1 MDRFNVSQV
10 HSCPVSQMIPAA
22 RTPKL
27 LQIAQWILDPI
38 AYMANNSRRYGTLFY
53 APVWGKDSQRVFMV
67 SDPKAIQF
75 ILTHDTGKGFTSPGE
90 LNELLAPM
98 LGRQNTILLSGEQ
111 HRQRR
116 QLVLPPFHGEHLKDY
131 GNIIQRITHEVIDE
145 WTMAEEINVRE
156 VMQAITM
163 RVILQVVFGLDHG
176 DRYTRL
182 ARILAIR
189 LGMTATPFTSI
200 ILFLPWLQKDLGPW
214 SPGAQ
219 MARLAAETD
228 DLLFAEIEE
237 RRAHPDCDRMD
248 VLSLLLAAR
257 DAQGQGLSDQD
268 LRDELMTLLLAGH
281 ETTATALTS
290 AIYWVHRSDA
300 VLQKL
305 RAELD
310 GLPDGF
316 QLEAL
321 LHLPY
326 LSAVCD
332 EALRI
337 HPVAMLTFPR
347 QVNEC
352 VEVCGYQLE
361 PDDVVLGSIYL
372 LHQNEDL
379 YPNPQEFRPE
389 RFLERQF
396 SPYEFM
402 PFGAGVRRCV
412 GAALAQYELKIVLGT
427 LIRNHNL
434 ALLNTRPVGQARRGV
449 TLGHDAPVRIRS
461 HGMRT
466 RHPPIPVG
474 AI

>member
-1 MDRFNVSQV
+1 MTVAGPMNR
-10 HSCPVSQMIPAA
+10 MIPAA
-22 RTPKL
+22 TTPKL
-27 LQIAQWILDPI
+27 LQVAQWILDPI
-38 AYMANNSRRYGTLFY
+38 GYMANHASRFGDLFH
-53 APVWGKDSQRVFMV
+53 APVWGKSAERVFMV
-67 SDPKAIQF
+67 SDPKSMQF
-75 ILTHDTGKGFTSPGE
+75 VLTHDTGKGFTSPGE

-98 LGRQNTILLSGEQ
+98 LGRQNTIMLSGEA

-116 QLVLPPFHGEHLKDY
+116 QLVLPPFHGEHLKEY
-131 GNIIQRITHEVIDE
+131 GHMIQRISHEVIDA
-145 WTMAEEINVRE
+145 WSVGQEINVRE

-176 DRYTRL
+176 NRYTKL

-200 ILFLPWLQKDLGPW
+200 ILFFPWLQQDLGPW
-214 SPGAQ
+214 SPGAR
-219 MARLAAETD
+219 MGRLAAETD
-228 DLLFAEIEE
+228 ALLFAEIEE
-237 RRAHPDCDRMD
+237 RRAHPDSNRMD
-248 VLSLLLAAR
+248 VLSLLLSAR
-257 DAQGQGLSDQD
+257 NQQGQGLSDQE

-290 AIYWVHRSDA
+290 AIYWLHRSNA
-300 VLQKL
+300 VLQNL

-310 GLPDGF
+310 SLPDGF
-316 QLEAL
+316 QLEAML
-321 LHLPY
+321 RLPY
-326 LSAVCD
+326 LSAVCN

-347 QVNEC
+347 QVSES
-352 VEVCGYQLE
+352 VQISGYQLE
-361 PDDVVLGSIYL
+361 PGDVLLGSIYL

-427 LIRNHNL
+427 LIREHNL
-434 ALLNTRPVGQARRGV
+434 ALLNTRPVGPARRGV
-449 TLGHDAPVRIRS
+449 TLGHDAPVRISSDGLRS
-461 HGMRT
+461 RQ
-466 RHPPIPVG
+466 PAP
-474 AI
+474 

>member
-1 MDRFNVSQV
+1 
-10 HSCPVSQMIPAA
+10 MIPAA
-22 RTPKL
+22 TTPKL

-38 AYMANNSRRYGTLFY
+38 GYMANNSRRYGDLFH
-53 APVWGKDSQRVFMV
+53 APVWGQDPDRVFMV
-67 SDPKAIQF
+67 SDPKSIQF
-75 ILTHDTGKGFTSPGE
+75 VLTHDTGKGFTSPGE

-116 QLVLPPFHGEHLKDY
+116 QLVLPPFHGEHLKEY
-131 GNIIQRITHEVIDE
+131 GNIIQRITQEVIDE
-145 WTMAEEINVRE
+145 WAVGEEINVRE

-200 ILFLPWLQKDLGPW
+200 ILFLPWLQTDLGPW
-214 SPGAQ
+214 SPGGR

-237 RRAHPDCDRMD
+237 RRAHPEGNRVD

-268 LRDELMTLLLAGH
+268 LRDELMTLLVAGH

-290 AIYWVHRSDA
+290 AMYWVHRSDA
-300 VLQKL
+300 VLQNL
-305 RAELD
+305 RSELD
-310 GLPDGF
+310 GLVDGF
-316 QLEAL
+316 KLEAL
-321 LHLPY
+321 LRLPY
-326 LSAVCD
+326 LSAVCN

-347 QVNEC
+347 QVKEC
-352 VEVCGYQLE
+352 VEICGYQLE

-372 LHQNEDL
+372 LHQNKDL

-427 LIRNHNL
+427 LIRKHNL
-434 ALLNTRPVGQARRGV
+434 ALLNTRPVGQARRGI

-461 HGMRT
+461 HGLRT
-466 RHPPIPVG
+466 RQPPIPVG
-474 AI
+474 AN